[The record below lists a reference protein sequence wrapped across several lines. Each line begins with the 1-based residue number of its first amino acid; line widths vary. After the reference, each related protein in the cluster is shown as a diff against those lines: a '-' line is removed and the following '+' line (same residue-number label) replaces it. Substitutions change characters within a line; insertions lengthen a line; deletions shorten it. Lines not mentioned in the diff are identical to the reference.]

1 MDWLVFIVIILYGQ
15 LCYWMGYFIGK
26 QNNKKS

>member
-15 LCYWMGYFIGK
+15 LSYWAGYFIGK
-26 QNNKKS
+26 RNNKNS